1 VSFPGE
7 SEKGRLIMKKRFIE
21 EQVVGIVSEANAG
34 ATAIEVCRG
43 HGISEETV
51 YCWKGPI
58 IGSNTISN

>member
-51 YCWKGPI
+51 YC
-58 IGSNTISN
+58 